1 MRKKTT
7 LKIRCCYHMKH
18 FGFVLFMGEKDG
30 QGVEGFTDG
39 ICPDCAKIERKIFEN
54 ERKKKK

>member
-1 MRKKTT
+1 MSKKTT

-30 QGVEGFTDG
+30 QGVEGISDG
-39 ICPDCAKIERKIFEN
+39 ICPACAKIEYEIFET